1 MELDQTGYTVT
12 FPATITL
19 VILADGTVEY
29 AAYAADEAAITEGM
43 RVEREDGTDWTG
55 LPSEEATD
63 ERWETLRRVA
73 VDCRSGEVAL

>member
-1 MELDQTGYTVT
+1 MERTGYTVT

-19 VILADGTVEY
+19 AVAPDGTVEY
-29 AAYAADEAAITEGM
+29 AAYSTSEAAITEGM

-63 ERWETLRRVA
+63 ERWEALRKVA
-73 VDCRSGEVAL
+73 VEFRSGEVAV